1 METEV
6 KKELTE
12 LEALEA
18 IKTQVSAFKE
28 ALGEKADEA
37 KIKDLNEKIEDL
49 QSKLESGED
58 IKDINDR
65 LTKINLANE
74 KLHNAVKQLEID
86 RLKEKEGNVTTS
98 KSKRLKKFQESL
110 KSFRDELFDE
120 NGEKKSLK
128 HIKTEFALKDA
139 EEFGAVTFE
148 GGEDTDITA
157 FTGRFVDPTLNQKK
171 RKTNIILDYFNIPQI
186 NVPSLVYLRK
196 IEIGA
201 EPDTSDTGGAE
212 WILCGDK
219 KPRRSFRVTTGTAE
233 AKKVAIFNTIDDC
246 LLQDVPS
253 FMNWVREDFRA
264 EMNETINDGL
274 LNGDLTNNQPM
285 GLKEN
290 AITYGGL
297 DPFDETIVGATEI
310 DAIVAAAAYMA
321 SKKETPALA
330 FVSTSVFYKI
340 LIAKDNNARYQN
352 SGLVYVNN
360 VGQLFIAGVQVVA
373 VDSDDVPDTH
383 LLLLGADPG
392 FKIFAYGN
400 MVIETGLNGEDFRE
414 DKTSIRGYQ
423 RFISYIAEER
433 ENSVLYD
440 TWDNIISDISLEVEE
455 EGEGGGTN

>member
-1 METEV
+1 MSEE
-6 KKELTE
+6 KKGLTE

-18 IKTQVSAFKE
+18 IKSQVQAFKE
-28 ALGEKADEA
+28 SLGEKADES
-37 KIKDLNEKIEDL
+37 KIKDLNAKIEDL
-49 QSKLESGED
+49 QAKLESGED
-58 IKDINDR
+58 IKDINER

-86 RLKEKEGNVTTS
+86 RLKAQEGNTSTS
-98 KSKRLKKFQESL
+98 KSKRLAKFKEAL
-110 KSFRDELFDE
+110 KSFRDSLFDE
-120 NGEKKSLK
+120 NGEKKGLRHVKS
-128 HIKTEFALKDA
+128 EFALKDA
-139 EEFGAVTFE
+139 EEFGADTFDD
-148 GGEDTDITA
+148 GADTTA

-171 RKTNIILDYFNIPQI
+171 RKTNIILDFFNIPQI

-196 IEIGA
+196 IEVGA
-201 EPDTSDTGGAE
+201 ESDTSDTGGAD

-219 KPRRSFRVTTGTAE
+219 KPRRSFRITTGTAE

-253 FMNWVREDFRA
+253 FENWVREDFRA

-274 LNGDLTNNQPM
+274 LNGDLSNNQPL

-360 VGQLFIAGVQVVA
+360 IGQLFIAGVQVVA

-423 RFISYIAEER
+423 RFLSYIAEER

-440 TWDNIISDISLEVEE
+440 TFDNIITDIDKPSD
-455 EGEGGGTN
+455 GEGTDGSPLPG